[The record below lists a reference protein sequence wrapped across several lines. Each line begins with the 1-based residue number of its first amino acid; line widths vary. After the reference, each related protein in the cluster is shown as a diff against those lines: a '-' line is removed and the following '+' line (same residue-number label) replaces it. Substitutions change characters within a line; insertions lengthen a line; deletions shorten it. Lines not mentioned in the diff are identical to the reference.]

1 MFLAPSDP
9 GAVELGMLRPHKRVR
24 RVPYAC
30 INSGGTT
37 CTCAFYRHGTAPLTR
52 AITEMQSTKRPGWPG
67 RFVGRGVDVTES
79 QLPDAGRGAFVA
91 STPVKNGDLIT
102 AYHGWKLSTHELG
115 RYKPSQC
122 THASPA

>member
-1 MFLAPSDP
+1 MP
-9 GAVELGMLRPHKRVR
+9 RPHKRAR
-24 RVPYAC
+24 RVLYAC

-37 CTCAFYRHGTAPLTR
+37 CTCAFYHRGTAPLTR
-52 AITEMQSTKRPGWPG
+52 EIIEMHSTGSKKRQGWPG
-67 RFVGRGVDVTES
+67 RFVGRGVDVIES

-102 AYHGWKLSTHELG
+102 VYQGWLVSAHELH